1 MSGALVPETLWLA
14 PTRPAMRWGVPL
26 QGFLFNAMG
35 SFMFGMAAGSPLYW
49 GVFVV
54 VHLPMRALAAWDA
67 NVFRVLA
74 LWMETKGAGMGKGE
88 FGASA
93 LVPLGA
99 VRVTDAR
106 EYPVLV

>member
-1 MSGALVPETLWLA
+1 MGPETLWLA

-74 LWMETKGAGMGKGE
+74 LWMETKGAGTGKGV
-88 FGASA
+88 FGAST

-99 VRVTDAR
+99 ARAADAR

>member
-1 MSGALVPETLWLA
+1 MEPETLWLA

-35 SFMFGMAAGSPLYW
+35 SFIFGMVAGSPLYW
-49 GVFVV
+49 AVFVV
-54 VHLPMRALAAWDA
+54 VHLPMRALAAWDS

-88 FGASA
+88 FGAST

-99 VRVTDAR
+99 ERASNAR